1 MTTCSLIRLGRVASG
16 ARLLSLLGLLGLL
29 GALSGP
35 AQAAL
40 GDIVPTAA
48 RVSLATDAADA
59 AATQSLAGGALRV
72 TQRVD
77 AAGTR
82 VSEYVATA
90 SGQIVAY
97 TWQGPSAP
105 NLHTLLG
112 RYAAD
117 FQNGAVALHVADR
130 DNLHAARVD
139 TPSVIV
145 ESGGLMRS
153 YVGRAWLPGA
163 LPAGVSEGDL
173 R

>member
-1 MTTCSLIRLGRVASG
+1 MTTCSLIRLGRVTSG
-16 ARLLSLLGLLGLL
+16 ACLLSLLA
-29 GALSGP
+29 ALPGP

-40 GDIVPTAA
+40 GDIVPAAA
-48 RVSLATDAADA
+48 RVNLAASA
-59 AATQSLAGGALRV
+59 AATQLLAGGALRV
-72 TQRVD
+72 TQSVD

-105 NLHTLLG
+105 NLETLLG

-117 FQNGAVALHVADR
+117 YQHGAIALHVADR

-153 YVGRAWLPGA
+153 YLGRAWLPGA
-163 LPAGVSEGDL
+163 LPAGVTEGDL

>member
-1 MTTCSLIRLGRVASG
+1 MTTCSLIRLGRVTSG
-16 ARLLSLLGLLGLL
+16 ARLLSLLVLLGLL

-59 AATQSLAGGALRV
+59 TQSLAGGALRV
-72 TQRVD
+72 TQCVD